1 VCVTLLGGPWRFL
14 HSEILAAPIRDSARG
29 GGGGARA
36 GGGVALRALGLG
48 ECYVRACRLG
58 GQSRR
63 RRCGEAVVVE
73 EHAEVRMKSSMLQ
86 EARFALVRALDMS
99 RLTVTGG
106 LFRAGSYALGL
117 ANEVLCAYNT
127 RHTHVAYDR
136 PDACHVCVYVLRKII
151 AYVYV
156 PLGAGSY
163 ALGLA
168 SRTRFRV

>member
-1 VCVTLLGGPWRFL
+1 MCVTLLGGPWRFL
-14 HSEILAAPIRDSARG
+14 HSEILTAPTRDST
-29 GGGGARA
+29 GGGGAGLA
-36 GGGVALRALGLG
+36 WGGVALRALGLG

-99 RLTVTGG
+99 RLNVTGC

-117 ANEVLCAYNT
+117 ANEVLCAY
-127 RHTHVAYDR
+127 
-136 PDACHVCVYVLRKII
+136 PK
-151 AYVYV
+151 
-156 PLGAGSY
+156 P
-163 ALGLA
+163 
-168 SRTRFRV
+168 